1 MTDKKTREDE
11 QTTPIKPLPK
21 CTTCGKILLHC
32 KCGEKEL
39 KK

>member
-1 MTDKKTREDE
+1 MTDKKREDE
-11 QTTPIKPLPK
+11 TTPIKTLPK
-21 CTTCGKILLHC
+21 CASCGKILLHC